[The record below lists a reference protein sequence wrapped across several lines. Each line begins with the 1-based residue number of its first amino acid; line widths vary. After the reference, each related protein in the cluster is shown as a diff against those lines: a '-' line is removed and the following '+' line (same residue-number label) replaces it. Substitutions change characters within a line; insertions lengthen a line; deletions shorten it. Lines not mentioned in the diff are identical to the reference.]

1 MRRFRVP
8 WALAAAAAA
17 MPLVLTAASSTPAQQ
32 EALAVARFVDAA
44 ADYVR
49 RYQDELT
56 SIIAEEHYSQK
67 VRAQTPRDA
76 KTPLET
82 RISSEV
88 FFMFTPGHDW
98 MTIRDVQAVDGRP
111 LETRP
116 DLRAALRDLPAP
128 QVAARF
134 KAYNS
139 RFNVGRV
146 HRNFNEPTLSLLVL
160 DDRHRKRFTFARA
173 KAQRGDDPARVRVTF
188 RENKRPTLIRDLD
201 GQPAYSR
208 GEITLDPE
216 TGRVDDIRF
225 LLTVGKLKIALE
237 TDYERDARLGIHV
250 PVRFTE
256 RYEDGRAPKDG
267 RARGRHE
274 EILCEAT
281 YSNFQRFAVQTK
293 IK

>member
-1 MRRFRVP
+1 MRMFRLP
-8 WALAAAAAA
+8 LALAAAAALPIA
-17 MPLVLTAASSTPAQQ
+17 PFAAAPPPQQ
-32 EALAVARFVDAA
+32 EALAVARFVESA

-56 SIIAEEHYSQK
+56 SVIAAERYSQE
-67 VRAQTPRDA
+67 VHAQTPREA
-76 KTPLET
+76 GAAHET
-82 RISSEV
+82 TISSEV

-98 MTIRDVQAVDGRP
+98 MTIRDVLAVDGQP
-111 LETRP
+111 LVTRP

-160 DDRHRKRFTFARA
+160 DDRHRKRFTFTRA
-173 KAQRGDDPARVRVTF
+173 KARRDDDPAMVRLAF
-188 RENKRPTLIRDLD
+188 RETRRPTLIRDLD
-201 GQPAYSR
+201 GKPVFSS
-208 GEITLDPE
+208 GELTLDPA
-216 TGRVDDIRF
+216 TGRVDDIR
-225 LLTVGKLKIALE
+225 LALALGSLQISLE
-237 TDYERDARLGIHV
+237 TDYAVDAKLGIPV

-256 RYEDGRAPKDG
+256 HYQDGRAPRNG
-267 RARGRHE
+267 RARGRHD
-274 EILCEAT
+274 EIRCEAT
-281 YSNFQRFAVQTK
+281 YSNFQRFAVQTR

>member
-1 MRRFRVP
+1 MRKFSLP
-8 WALAAAAAA
+8 WALAAVAAA
-17 MPLVLTAASSTPAQQ
+17 MPSALTAAPAPPQQ
-32 EALAVARFVDAA
+32 DALAIARFVDKA

-56 SIIAEEHYSQK
+56 SIIAEEQYSQT
-67 VRAQTPRDA
+67 VRAQTPRKDGE
-76 KTPLET
+76 PRET
-82 RISSEV
+82 TLSSEV

-98 MTIRDVQAVDGRP
+98 MTIRDVLAVDGRP
-111 LETRP
+111 LDTRP
-116 DLRAALRDLPAP
+116 DLRRALEELPAP

-160 DDRHRKRFTFARA
+160 DDRHRKRFTFTRA
-173 KAQRGDDPARVRVTF
+173 KARSGDAPARVRLTF
-188 RENKRPTLIRDLD
+188 REHRQPTLIRDLD

-208 GEITLDPE
+208 GEFALDPA
-216 TGRVDDIRF
+216 TGRIEEIRF
-225 LLTVGKLKIALE
+225 LLTVGPLKVALE
-237 TDYERDARLGIHV
+237 TMYERDARLGIHV

-256 RYEDGRAPKDG
+256 HYEDGRPPRDG
-267 RARGRHE
+267 RAGGRHE
-274 EILCEAT
+274 EIECRAT
-281 YSNFQRFAVQTK
+281 YSNFQRFAVQTR

>member
-1 MRRFRVP
+1 MRKFRLP
-8 WALAAAAAA
+8 LALAAVAAA
-17 MPLVLTAASSTPAQQ
+17 MPIVLTAAPAPPQQ
-32 EALAVARFVDAA
+32 EALVIARFVDKA

-49 RYQDELT
+49 RFQDELT
-56 SIIAEEHYSQK
+56 SIIAEEQYSQT
-67 VRAQTPRDA
+67 VRAQTPRA
-76 KTPLET
+76 AGTPLET
-82 RISSEV
+82 TMSSEV

-98 MTIRDVQAVDGRP
+98 MTIRDVVAVNGQP

-116 DLRAALRDLPAP
+116 DLRTALRDLPAP

-160 DDRHRKRFTFARA
+160 DDRHRTRFTFARA
-173 KAQRGDDPARVRVTF
+173 KAKRGDDPTLVRLTF
-188 RENKRPTLIRDLD
+188 RESRRPTLIRDLD
-201 GQPAYSR
+201 GKPVFSS
-208 GEITLDPE
+208 GDLTLDPA

-237 TDYERDARLGIHV
+237 TDYAVDPHLGIPV

-256 RYEDGRAPKDG
+256 HYQDGRASRDG
-267 RARGRHE
+267 RGGDRHE
-274 EILCEAT
+274 EIVCEAT